1 LRRNIEARAKRELQR
16 QIEREALDFAVGAIT
31 YDDLSPISKSMVDEL
46 IAERRREKEK
56 EEHANNL

>member
-1 LRRNIEARAKRELQR
+1 MRRNIEARAKRELQR

-46 IAERRREKEK
+46 IAERRRKEK
-56 EEHANNL
+56 KEHANNL